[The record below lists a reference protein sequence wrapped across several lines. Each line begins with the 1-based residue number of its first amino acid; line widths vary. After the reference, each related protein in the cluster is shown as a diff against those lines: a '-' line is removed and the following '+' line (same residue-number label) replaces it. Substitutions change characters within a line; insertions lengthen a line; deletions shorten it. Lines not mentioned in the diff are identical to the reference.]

1 MERSDDIRA
10 CVVCVNIS
18 CLVDGSQELVDALR
32 ERLAGTDV
40 EVKTEVCLGACGLG
54 PNMVLYPR
62 GTWLSPVRPDD
73 IDDTVAHIKGGPVP
87 ERLLG
92 HVPLD
97 LQELI
102 LSVLDASLGTSATAT
117 S

>member
-1 MERSDDIRA
+1 MERPDDIRA
-10 CVVCVNIS
+10 CIVCVNVS

-32 ERLAGTDV
+32 ERLTDSDV
-40 EVKTEVCLGACGLG
+40 EVRTEVCLGACGLG

-62 GTWLSPVRPDD
+62 GTWLSPVRRDD
-73 IDDTVAHIKGGPVP
+73 IDDTVTHIRGGPVP

-92 HVPLD
+92 HVPAD

-102 LSVLDASLGTSATAT
+102 LSVLDASHGST
-117 S
+117 